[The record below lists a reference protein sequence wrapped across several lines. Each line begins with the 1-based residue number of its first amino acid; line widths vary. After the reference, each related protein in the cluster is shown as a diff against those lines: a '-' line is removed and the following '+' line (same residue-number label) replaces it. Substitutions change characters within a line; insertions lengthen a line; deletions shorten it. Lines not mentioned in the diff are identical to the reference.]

1 MRISD
6 FGPPW
11 RDFIEKVCWHGS
23 ISKEGHIELQQLE
36 SGLGQGLRNYF
47 LLMYYRIYGVLLV
60 GIYILLTFLINTSCK
75 SQPENSPPYPATL
88 SVRIMPENP
97 RASGKLS
104 VATEGGEHCF

>member
-36 SGLGQGLRNYF
+36 SGLGQGLRN
-47 LLMYYRIYGVLLV
+47 
-60 GIYILLTFLINTSCK
+60 
-75 SQPENSPPYPATL
+75 
-88 SVRIMPENP
+88 
-97 RASGKLS
+97 
-104 VATEGGEHCF
+104 